1 MMALHD
7 ILVGLLLMVG
17 AIFAFAA
24 SMGLLR
30 LKDVYQ
36 RMHAASKAG
45 TLGSGLMLIGLGIYA
60 LDLGVFAR
68 AFAGFCFFILTAPVA
83 AHLIARAA
91 YSVGYRPT
99 TDTVIDPKVP
109 AQPQTDLHR

>member
-7 ILVGLLLMVG
+7 ILVGLLLISG
-17 AIFAFAA
+17 SIFAFAA
-24 SMGLLR
+24 AMGLLR

-45 TLGSGLMLIGLGIYA
+45 TLGSGLMLLGLGIYA
-60 LDLGVFAR
+60 IDLGVFAR

-91 YSVGYRPT
+91 YAVGYRPT
-99 TDTVIDPKVP
+99 QDTIMDPRVP
-109 AQPQTDLHR
+109 PQLGSDNAG